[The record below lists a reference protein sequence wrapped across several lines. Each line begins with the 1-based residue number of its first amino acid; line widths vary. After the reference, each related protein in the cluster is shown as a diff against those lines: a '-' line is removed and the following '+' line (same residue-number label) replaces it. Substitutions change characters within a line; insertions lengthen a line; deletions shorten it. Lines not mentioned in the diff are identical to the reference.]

1 MFKLLRLCLI
11 LAACLFL
18 AQGVRAETFTVVEG
32 TSQYR
37 VGQKLPGNTR
47 LEQIKWGEN
56 LIVKNDRN
64 GKQYTITG
72 PYSENKSDDGLLE
85 MIIKLFKPQKG
96 GTVDRQVLKH
106 MSNSELV
113 VVFEDKNFCYAS
125 GMPLTFWRSYSEE
138 DVDVFIKKPG
148 KILIEAFWEADNDT
162 LEVSTNKLY
171 NQTMNVTYLA
181 EIGENSISLL
191 QMPSGLISEPD
202 KAYWMMKKGCKR
214 QAGLLLHQ
222 TELE

>member
-18 AQGVRAETFTVVEG
+18 AQGVRAETFTVVDG

-47 LEQIKWGEN
+47 LEQIKWGEK

-72 PYSENKSDDGLLE
+72 PYSEDKSDDGLLE
-85 MIIKLFKPQKG
+85 MIIKIFKPQKG
-96 GTVDRQVLKH
+96 GSVDHHVK
-106 MSNSELV
+106 NPELV
-113 VVFEDKNFCYAS
+113 IVFEDNNFCYAS
-125 GMPLTFWRSYSEE
+125 EMPLTFWRYDYED
-138 DVDVFIKKPG
+138 DVDVFIRMPI
-148 KILIEAFWEADNDT
+148 KILIEAFCEADDDT

-171 NQTMNVTYLA
+171 NPNMDVTYLA
-181 EIGENSISLL
+181 EIGESSISLH
-191 QMPSGLISEPD
+191 QVPSGLISEPE
-202 KAYWMMKKGCKR
+202 KAHWMMKKGCQR
-214 QAGLLLHQ
+214 QAALLLHQ
-222 TELE
+222 TEVE